1 MPLFF
6 ALPFFFLFLL
16 FISPLM
22 SPSAT
27 DEDYAYVVGIDFGT
41 TYSGCCYAFNNDS
54 MEDFQD
60 ITVW

>member
-1 MPLFF
+1 
-6 ALPFFFLFLL
+6 
-16 FISPLM
+16 M

-27 DEDYAYVVGIDFGT
+27 DDDYAYVVGIDFGT
-41 TYSGCCYAFNNDS
+41 TYSGCCYAFNNDT